1 MERLTVNQLAK
12 LAGVSVRTLHHYD
25 DIGLLKLKT
34 RTESKYRY
42 YGEEELL
49 RLQQILF
56 YRELDLPL
64 AKIVEILDDASFDTE
79 KALKSHKEEL
89 LKRKRRTAE
98 LLKTI
103 DKTLKSFSQKKQKM
117 KTEDMYKGFSK
128 EQAEA
133 YEKEAKEKYGEK
145 IIDRSKDQINKMGKE
160 AFEKL
165 LADHEE
171 ISKKLA
177 NLMHRSPS
185 DREVQDL
192 VKQHYA
198 FVRAFNDITPQ
209 MYRSFADLYVNDER
223 FKKNYNKHK
232 EGFAEFLSKAII
244 VFCEINF
251 SS

>member
-1 MERLTVNQLAK
+1 MERFTVNQLAK

-25 DIGLLKLKT
+25 DIGLLKPKT

-56 YRELDLPL
+56 YKELDLPL
-64 AKIVEILDDASFDTE
+64 AKIVEILDDPSFDT
-79 KALKSHKEEL
+79 KTALKSHKEEL
-89 LKRKRRTAE
+89 LKRKKRTAE

-103 DKTLKSFSQKKQKM
+103 DKTLKSLSQNLKKM

-133 YEKEAKEKYGEK
+133 YEKEAKDKYGEK
-145 IIDRSKDQINKMGKE
+145 IVEQSKEQINKIGKE

-171 ISKKLA
+171 ISKKLSM
-177 NLMHRSPS
+177 LMHLDPS
-185 DREVQDL
+185 DKAVQAL
-192 VKQHYA
+192 VQQHHA
-198 FVRAFNDITPQ
+198 FVNAFNTVTPE

-223 FKKNYNKHK
+223 FKKNYDKHK
-232 EGFAEFLSKAII
+232 EGLAGFLSKAMIA
-244 VFCEINF
+244 FCEKL
-251 SS
+251 